1 MRKKKVKD
9 RRSLKKKEE
18 DQESDGK
25 RRTKDI
31 DKVEVMEWRK
41 KKPYEKLIRKKK
53 KQEEAT
59 ISNKWRFQNYTS
71 GGTGRE
77 FDCKGSLKIILKK
90 WL

>member
-1 MRKKKVKD
+1 
-9 RRSLKKKEE
+9 
-18 DQESDGK
+18 
-25 RRTKDI
+25 
-31 DKVEVMEWRK
+31 MEWRK